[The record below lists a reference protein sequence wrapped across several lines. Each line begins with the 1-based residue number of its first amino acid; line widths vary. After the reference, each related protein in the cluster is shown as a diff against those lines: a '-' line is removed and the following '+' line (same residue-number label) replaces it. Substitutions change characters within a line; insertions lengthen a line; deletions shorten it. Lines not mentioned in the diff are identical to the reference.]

1 MHYQQHLSVGELI
14 AILRRQEKTLHFC
27 VYGAQDSSTITLQTL
42 CVIEA
47 FPLITDDD
55 EEIYPDFVVH
65 HRLEFW
71 FSDELLED
79 VVMSA
84 LHHNPSL
91 TDSELVEAIGY
102 YAEHDCF
109 MNFG

>member
-1 MHYQQHLSVGELI
+1 MHYHQHLSVGELI

-84 LHHNPSL
+84 LHHNPSV
-91 TDSELVEAIGY
+91 TDSVLVEAIGY
-102 YAEHDCF
+102 CAEHDCF